1 MELILERK
9 YKKEG
14 YTIGNLY
21 IGASPQP
28 SPQGR
33 GIDNTPPDSAPSDK
47 KGNLPSSPP
56 MRGEMEGGLED
67 GRRAFCNTME
77 PPIGTPLESV
87 TAGSRK
93 AIPPG
98 TYNIKMHWS
107 PKFGKMLPLIYTPG
121 TNPPRVLGSLPM
133 GEGSC
138 KREES
143 SLLEFPSVAEAR
155 QGQLGMGR
163 GSILIHAGNHPYDTQ
178 GCILVGVNSRVGMVL
193 NSRDCLALLVNQIRT
208 ALYIGEEVKITIK

>member
-21 IGASPQP
+21 IAQSNSSTSPL
-28 SPQGR
+28 GR
-33 GIDNTPPDSAPSDK
+33 
-47 KGNLPSSPP
+47 
-56 MRGEMEGGLED
+56 MGG
-67 GRRAFCNTME
+67 AFCNTLE

-93 AIPPG
+93 AIPPA
-98 TYNIKMHWS
+98 TYNIKMQWS
-107 PKFGKMLPLIYTPG
+107 PKFGKMLPCLQDVPG
-121 TNPPRVLGSLPM
+121 RS
-133 GEGSC
+133 
-138 KREES
+138 
-143 SLLEFPSVAEAR
+143 
-155 QGQLGMGR
+155 
-163 GSILIHAGNHPYDTQ
+163 SILIHAGNHPYDTQ

-208 ALYIGEEVKITIK
+208 ALYIGEEVKIKVG

>member
-1 MELILERK
+1 MEILIERK
-9 YKKEG
+9 YKKPN

-21 IGASPQP
+21 ITSP
-28 SPQGR
+28 SG
-33 GIDNTPPDSAPSDK
+33 
-47 KGNLPSSPP
+47 
-56 MRGEMEGGLED
+56 ED
-67 GRRAFCNTME
+67 GRGAEWFCNTME

-93 AIPPG
+93 AIPSG
-98 TYNIKMHWS
+98 TYNIKMQWS

-121 TNPPRVLGSLPM
+121 TNPPRVLGSLPL
-133 GEGSC
+133 GG
-138 KREES
+138 
-143 SLLEFPSVAEAR
+143 
-155 QGQLGMGR
+155 GMGR

-178 GCILVGVNSRVGMVL
+178 GCILVGVNSRVGMIM